1 MYRQPGMRL
10 VVHEEHGYTRMVM
23 IPADDTLTE
32 QNSYTVRKQA
42 RRGVFVITD
51 RVAPAAGSAPAAED
65 AETGWGS
72 TPAEEEPPASLFADS
87 VATDAP
93 R

>member
-32 QNSYTVRKQA
+32 PDKSPLAPPRIAGSRNRGNFEVVRTGA
-42 RRGVFVITD
+42 
-51 RVAPAAGSAPAAED
+51 VAPFVEPQRALRSSL
-65 AETGWGS
+65 TGDRDGQDQS
-72 TPAEEEPPASLFADS
+72 SPK
-87 VATDAP
+87 P